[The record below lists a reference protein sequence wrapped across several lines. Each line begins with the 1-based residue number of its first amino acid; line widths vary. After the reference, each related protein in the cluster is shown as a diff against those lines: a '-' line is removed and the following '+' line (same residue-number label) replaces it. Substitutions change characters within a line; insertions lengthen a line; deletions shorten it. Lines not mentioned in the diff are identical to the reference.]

1 MSESAFMGGF
11 HLQRSKSLSAWN
23 VYEPG
28 LGGGEGRVGEVARET
43 KADELERK
51 RSSLPPDLDLQGPEN
66 QHVYPG

>member
-1 MSESAFMGGF
+1 M
-11 HLQRSKSLSAWN
+11 SAWN